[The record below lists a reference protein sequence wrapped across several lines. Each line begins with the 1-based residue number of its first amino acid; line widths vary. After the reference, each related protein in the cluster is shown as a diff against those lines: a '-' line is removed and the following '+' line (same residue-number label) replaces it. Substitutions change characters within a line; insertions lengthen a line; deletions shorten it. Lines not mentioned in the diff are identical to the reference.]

1 MVECLLKL
9 NENALLQQTIPTT
22 RQKLEEIILIVEGKL
37 RKLDG
42 VVGTRASFARNGGW
56 RQVIRMLKLDLIIIE
71 LKGVE
76 TTQEV
81 DQELCRQNVQ
91 FEVRDPKKI
100 GTRDSGLTVLV
111 NFGFRIGLINLYAL
125 QDVRFEINRGWPRG

>member
-1 MVECLLKL
+1 MDR
-9 NENALLQQTIPTT
+9 T
-22 RQKLEEIILIVEGKL
+22 
-37 RKLDG
+37 
-42 VVGTRASFARNGGW
+42 
-56 RQVIRMLKLDLIIIE
+56 LKLDLSIIE

-81 DQELCRQNVQ
+81 DQELCWQNAQ

-100 GTRDSGLTVLV
+100 GTRDSGLTALV

-125 QDVRFEINRGWPRG
+125 QDVRFEINSGWSRG